1 MKDNLIQKLQDLDN
15 KKRFESF
22 NRKSSAVKKIFNNQS
37 FESINLSGEDTN
49 IDLDDLVNKISK
61 AKKTDGYIA
70 RTSNS
75 ILQKSLKMG
84 WFFESRNNKN
94 AKITEKYFNDLLLNS
109 GNNPRSFIREILKN
123 LIDYSNVFIVK
134 EYKQETLVSLTIL
147 PSIGWTPNEIIG
159 NIVTEWN
166 FEMGT
171 AVKTYSN
178 KNIIHLTYN
187 KETHEIFGVPF
198 MASVLED
205 IQLLRDLEAYSIEDY
220 YKYLNKK
227 TIFRVG
233 SDKMPATDKEI
244 NELKSTLNSL
254 NEDEDLIISGRVTV
268 DILEPQYIPP
278 DFLVKSMKERSLAGL
293 LSSNAQMGSGASGRQ
308 DADTQE
314 TRETITVED
323 FQENLED
330 QLNNS
335 LFRELCLEL
344 FDEYNSEDGV
354 FFKFR
359 KSQNDYERSNNHFLN
374 LYHGGAISFNELRNK
389 LQMNL
394 DDFDEENT
402 FENYKNKNLEE
413 TLRLEAKY
421 AAKNKTDSK
430 PTSSSNGSVNLTKN
444 LNTPSNQHGTNKNSK
459 KSIKDSVENV

>member
-1 MKDNLIQKLQDLDN
+1 MKDNLIQKLEDLDN
-15 KKRFESF
+15 KKRFESL
-22 NRKSSAVKKIFNNQS
+22 NKKSSAVKKIFSNQS
-37 FESINLSGEDTN
+37 YESINLNGEDSN

-94 AKITEKYFNDLLLNS
+94 SKMIEKYFYDLLLNS

-134 EYKQETLVSLTIL
+134 EYVNNTLSTLTIL
-147 PSIGWTPNEIIG
+147 PSLGWTPNDIVG

-166 FEMGT
+166 FEMGNAT
-171 AVKTYSN
+171 KNYSN
-178 KNIIHLTYN
+178 KNVIHLTYN

-227 TIFRVG
+227 TIFLVG
-233 SDKMPATDKEI
+233 NDKVPATDKEI
-244 NELKSTLNSL
+244 DELRNNINQLGEN
-254 NEDEDLIISGRVTV
+254 EDLILSGRVKV
-268 DILEPQYIPP
+268 DILEPQYIAP

-314 TRETITVED
+314 NRETITVED

-344 FDEYNSEDGV
+344 FDEYDSESGV

-394 DDFDEENT
+394 DDFDSENT
-402 FENYKNKNLEE
+402 FETYKNKNLEE

-421 AAKNKTDSK
+421 SIKTGTDSK
-430 PTSSSNGSVNLTKN
+430 PKSSSSGSQNLTKN
-444 LNTPSNQHGTNKNSK
+444 LNTPSNQHGTSKNSK
-459 KSIKDSVENV
+459 KTIKD